1 MKIKVIPAVG
11 GGSPLELEVSPNA
24 TIGAVKTKVCAIKK
38 LPPDTTHLTYKG
50 RALKETETLANI
62 GVSDGDKLVII
73 TRTVGGGR
81 LWRPTQSYLNL
92 YGIRG

>member
-24 TIGAVKTKVCAIKK
+24 TIGAVKAKVCAIKK
-38 LPPDTTHLTYKG
+38 LPPDTTYLTYKG

-62 GVSDGDKLVII
+62 GISEGDKLVII
-73 TRTVGGGR
+73 TRTVGGSSLGDLLR
-81 LWRPTQSYLNL
+81 ITRTSVE
-92 YGIRG
+92 